1 MNVQE
6 RIAKLRD
13 ELNTHNYN
21 YYVLD
26 NATISDFDFDIKLK
40 ELEKLEQEN
49 PIFLIQIR
57 LPKE

>member
-1 MNVQE
+1 MSPAQT
-6 RIAKLRD
+6 IQLLRD

-40 ELEKLEQEN
+40 KL
-49 PIFLIQIR
+49 
-57 LPKE
+57 